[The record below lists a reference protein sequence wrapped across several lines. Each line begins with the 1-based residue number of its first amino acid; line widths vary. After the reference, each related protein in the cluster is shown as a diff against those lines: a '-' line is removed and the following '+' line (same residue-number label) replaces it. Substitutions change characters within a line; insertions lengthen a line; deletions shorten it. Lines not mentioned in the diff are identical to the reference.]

1 MTSPKGWYPDPDG
14 KPSERYWNGKR
25 WTSKTRP
32 VSKPKEKSKYEKN
45 LEKQN
50 EARKVMLEN
59 MSEKERKIFLDK
71 EKARNK
77 KIALYGCL
85 PLTLLFL
92 GGCVALLNSGDSSV
106 SQVTP
111 EVAITT
117 SAPEP
122 SEEID
127 LQEDAKSGGFTESD
141 IVKIKNSRSEL
152 YSFVESWAGLVAGNV
167 TSAEVSI
174 YCSNLE
180 DTNNRL
186 RNLSSSSP
194 YFEDLLDRV
203 KDYVYE
209 TRSECEYAFKKN
221 RLENLGQAAEYAGT
235 GIAFFDRIISEA
247 ESNQ

>member
-14 KPSERYWNGKR
+14 KPSERYWNGKK

-32 VSKPKEKSKYEKN
+32 ISKPKEKSRLEKILETKIEKN
-45 LEKQN
+45 LKDIPELTDE
-50 EARKVMLEN
+50 EAKKRRKRFYGGLI
-59 MSEKERKIFLDK
+59 IFF
-71 EKARNK
+71 
-77 KIALYGCL
+77 
-85 PLTLLFL
+85 LFI
-92 GGCVALLNSGDSSV
+92 GGCQALSSSSENSTSDNKNVQIS
-106 SQVTP
+106 VTP
-111 EVAITT
+111 TPTA
-117 SAPEP
+117 
-122 SEEID
+122 SEEVD
-127 LQEDAKSGGFTESD
+127 LAVDAKLGGFTESD
-141 IVKIKNSRSEL
+141 IVQIKNSRSEL

-235 GIAFFDRIISEA
+235 GIAFFDRLISEA